1 MELPREGTF
10 ADVAEQIPDARDF
23 QLRPDDGGDEKIAI
37 PLDLSLYDLR
47 LYLADGYHLYVEGA
61 ITPITATSLQVMTC
75 GWPVLELCHT
85 QCSVSVAC
93 MGHDF

>member
-61 ITPITATSLQVMTC
+61 ITPITVTSLQVMRLAST
-75 GWPVLELCHT
+75 GALPYSVLC
-85 QCSVSVAC
+85 VAC